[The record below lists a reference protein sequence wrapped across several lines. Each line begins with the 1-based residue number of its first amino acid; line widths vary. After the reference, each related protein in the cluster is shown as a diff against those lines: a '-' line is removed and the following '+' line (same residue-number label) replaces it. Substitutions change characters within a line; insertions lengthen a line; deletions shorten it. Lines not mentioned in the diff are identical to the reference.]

1 MSDEIKFCKDCKYFA
16 LKQKSAKSAGVECTS
31 PLGRTEFY
39 HRDLVTGEK
48 RTFSSS
54 PWENRGRTGQCNV
67 DAKYFE
73 PSIWYNIKNFLRTVK

>member
-1 MSDEIKFCKDCKYFA
+1 MSDEMKFCKDCKYFA
-16 LKQKSAKSAGVECTS
+16 LKQKGAGVECTS
-31 PLGRTEFY
+31 PLGRTVFY

-54 PWENRGRTGQCNV
+54 PWENRQPRCKCDV

-73 PSIWYNIKNFLRTVK
+73 PSIWYSIKKFLKITK